1 MLKKRIMN
9 IVAIALLL
17 LMTAACGGKPPSS
30 QAALTPKEAVELATA
45 WTGAAAM
52 IQAGGLYKEGEY
64 KTFAHKGLEYRYLA
78 AHLDSKK
85 KLRAELQKYV
95 TKKKAKRFMKD
106 NGILKHKGKLASP
119 ETEAPPDSLLQW
131 DTATARAMKTKKNK
145 MTFELTVPIGD
156 TRTAET
162 IIVSYVHVK
171 KSGWRIDK
179 FNE

>member
-1 MLKKRIMN
+1 MNNRTLN
-9 IVAIALLL
+9 IVAVILLL
-17 LMTAACGGKPPSS
+17 LMTAACSGKSPAGQS
-30 QAALTPKEAVELATA
+30 ALTPKYAVELATA
-45 WTGAAAM
+45 WTGTEAIIM
-52 IQAGGLYKEGEY
+52 AGGLYKEGEY

-85 KLRAELQKYV
+85 KIRAELQKFV
-95 TKKKAKRFMKD
+95 TKKKAKRFMKE
-106 NGILKHKGKLASP
+106 NGILKYKGKLASP
-119 ETEAPPDSLLQW
+119 EVETAPSTLLQW
-131 DTATARAMKTKKNK
+131 EIATARELKSKKGK
-145 MTFELTVPIGD
+145 KTFELTVPIGD

>member
-1 MLKKRIMN
+1 MKKRALNVMAVI
-9 IVAIALLL
+9 LLL
-17 LMTAACGGKPPSS
+17 LTMAACGGNPP
-30 QAALTPKEAVELATA
+30 AALTPKDAVELATA
-45 WTGAAAM
+45 WTGTAAI

-64 KTFAHKGLEYRYLA
+64 KTFAYKGLEYRYMA

-85 KLRAELQKYV
+85 KMKAELQKFV
-95 TKKKAKRFMKD
+95 TKKKAKRFMKE

-119 ETEAPPDSLLQW
+119 EAEAASGSLLQW
-131 DTATARAMKTKKNK
+131 EIATAKVLKTQKSK

-162 IIVSYVHVK
+162 IIVSYEYVK